1 MKLLLPAAALLST
14 AAMAFLAA
22 PAAAQEAGAI
32 ALDQLDPAPAGDPFY
47 GVPSPFIGGHL
58 VPRAQLLF
66 SHAADPLT
74 LSAGDAEA
82 AVVAGQSILHFGAT
96 FALFDR
102 LQIAAQLPLALAQSG
117 DGDGLGGAAV
127 AVPEAP
133 AVGDLRLG
141 LRVRILGEERAPFQI
156 GTSFAVHVPTGA
168 SDSYMGE
175 GSARVAPQLLLGGRV
190 AERVVWSAMAG
201 GVIRGSGNPSTLNF
215 GGGAAVLLLDQ
226 RLQIGPEIYTATPL
240 QGGSLGLSER
250 TRVEHSRSTR
260 AELLLGA
267 RAWVIG
273 GLAVGAAG
281 GLGLG
286 EGIGTPAFRLLGSL
300 AWSPRPEDPDA
311 PKGPMD
317 TDGDGL
323 LDAQDACPYAHGAKS
338 ADPKRNGCPVEDRD
352 EDRIADADDACP
364 DLAGVD
370 SPDPKR
376 RGCLPDGD
384 NDGIPDALDGCPAEP
399 GPAESVGG
407 RPGCPAAAPVAAPPP
422 PADRDGDGL
431 NDDQDA
437 CPAEKG
443 PPSDDAAARGCPKLV
458 RVKGDEV
465 VLLEPVT
472 FKISAAPLP
481 PIEAR
486 SEPALAELKA
496 VIDQHPEWRKIEV
509 QGHTD
514 NTGNARYNET
524 LSAARAESVKK
535 WLVGKGVA
543 ADLLVVKGYGGSKPI
558 ADNATAAGREK
569 NRRVQLLVLEKK

>member
-1 MKLLLPAAALLST
+1 MKTLLPAAALLTT
-14 AAMAFLAA
+14 AAFLAA

-32 ALDQLDPAPAGDPFY
+32 ALDQLEPAPAGDPFF

-74 LSAGDAEA
+74 LSAGDAETS
-82 AVVAGQSILHFGAT
+82 VVAGQSILHFGAT

-117 DGDGLGGAAV
+117 DGAAGLGGAPE

-141 LRVRILGEERAPFQI
+141 LRVRVFGEERAPFQI
-156 GTSFAVHVPTGA
+156 GTGFAVHLPTGA

-175 GSARVAPQLLLGGRV
+175 GTARVTPQLLLGGRL
-190 AERVVWSAMAG
+190 ADSIVWSAVAG
-201 GVIRGSGNPSTLNF
+201 GVIRGSGNPSTLDF
-215 GGGAAVLLLDQ
+215 GGGAALLLWDQ
-226 RLQIGPEIYTATPL
+226 RLQIGPELYAAVPL
-240 QGGSLGLSER
+240 QGGSLGLGER

-267 RAWVIG
+267 RAWLIA
-273 GLAVGAAG
+273 GLNVGAAG

-286 EGIGTPAFRLLGSL
+286 EGIGTPAFRLLGSV

-311 PKGPMD
+311 PKGPVD

-352 EDRIADADDACP
+352 EDRVADAEDACP
-364 DLAGVD
+364 DRPGVD
-370 SPDPKR
+370 SPDAAK
-376 RGCLPDGD
+376 RGCPADRD
-384 NDGIPDALDGCPAEP
+384 NDGVPDALDGCPTDP
-399 GPAESVGG
+399 GPAESVGA
-407 RPGCPAAAPVAAPPP
+407 RPGCPAAPPP
-422 PADRDGDGL
+422 PPPPPDRDGDGL

-443 PPSDDAAARGCPKLV
+443 PPSDDATARGCPKLV

-472 FKISAAPLP
+472 FKISAAPQP

-486 SEPALAELKA
+486 SEPALSDLKA
-496 VIDQHPEWRKIEV
+496 VIDQHPEWVKIEV

-514 NTGNARYNET
+514 NTGNAKYNET
-524 LSAARAESVKK
+524 LSAMRAESVKK
-535 WLVGKGVA
+535 WLVEKGVA
-543 ADLLVVKGYGGSKPI
+543 AERLVVKGYGGSKPV

-569 NRRVQLLVLEKK
+569 NRRVQLLVLERK